1 MDSKFLKEKNREL
14 AKLVNRELHCPIGF
28 HNPRDLYELEIAARG
43 KPTVGYPNLPHDL
56 YKPDPIIKL
65 KEGLAKL
72 VEKYKQ
78 DAHALTLLGDLDKSR
93 VYNAIATQLDCL
105 LEGSSK

>member
-1 MDSKFLKEKNREL
+1 MSEFKELNLKFP
-14 AKLVNRELHCPIGF
+14 KLVDRKLHCPIGF
-28 HNPRDLYELEIAARG
+28 HNLRSLYELEIAARG
-43 KPTVGYPNLPHDL
+43 KPTIGYPNLPHDL

-93 VYNAIATQLDCL
+93 VYNGIATQLDCL

>member
-14 AKLVNRELHCPIGF
+14 EKLVNRELHCPVGF

-43 KPTVGYPNLPHDL
+43 KPTIGYPNLPHDL

-72 VEKYKQ
+72 IEKYKQ

-93 VYNAIATQLDCL
+93 VYTGIANQLDRL
-105 LEGSSK
+105 LKGGA

>member
-14 AKLVNRELHCPIGF
+14 VKLVNRELHCPVGF
-28 HNPRDLYELEIAARG
+28 HNLRSLYELEIAARG
-43 KPTVGYPNLPHDL
+43 KPTIGYTNLTHNL

-65 KEGLAKL
+65 KEDLAKL

-93 VYNAIATQLDCL
+93 VYNCVANQLDRL
-105 LEGSSK
+105 LKGGA

>member
-1 MDSKFLKEKNREL
+1 MDSKFLKEKNRQL
-14 AKLVNRELHCPIGF
+14 AQLVNRELHCPVGF
-28 HNPRDLYELEIAARG
+28 HNLRSLYELEVAARG
-43 KPTVGYPNLPHDL
+43 RPTIGYPNLPHDL

-65 KEGLAKL
+65 KADLNKL

-93 VYNAIATQLDCL
+93 VYNGIANQLGQL
-105 LEGSSK
+105 LEGATQ